1 MAYRLAKLHG
11 GALKLSSAPG
21 EGTVARFV
29 LPVRRSLKEM
39 KGAKITTGPADIQS
53 QLDRVAQY
61 RRERLGKDA
70 A

>member
-1 MAYRLAKLHG
+1 
-11 GALKLSSAPG
+11 
-21 EGTVARFV
+21 
-29 LPVRRSLKEM
+29 M